1 MYGYWK
7 CDLPF
12 LFWTES
18 FHNALHL
25 ITSDADVVIKETPL
39 FCVVLIVKMR
49 MQLLMGTILSNIG
62 DEFDGVGF
70 GVDEIPN
77 ENEVNKTRYD
87 TIFCIIRCG
96 R

>member
-1 MYGYWK
+1 
-7 CDLPF
+7 
-12 LFWTES
+12 
-18 FHNALHL
+18 
-25 ITSDADVVIKETPL
+25 
-39 FCVVLIVKMR
+39 MR

-77 ENEVNKTRYD
+77 ENEVHKTRYD

>member
-1 MYGYWK
+1 M
-7 CDLPF
+7 
-12 LFWTES
+12 
-18 FHNALHL
+18 
-25 ITSDADVVIKETPL
+25 
-39 FCVVLIVKMR
+39 VLIVKMR
-49 MQLLMGTILSNIG
+49 MQLLMGTILSNG

-87 TIFCIIRCG
+87 TDFCIIRCG